1 MMDMVHNTL
10 LLATAAAAVAGDPP
24 NSDTGFLPALQ
35 NLIVIG
41 CMIFFFLKK
50 IMMYIQG
57 TCLYKVPLPLRQNM
71 LVSFGKHNEP

>member
-41 CMIFFFLKK
+41 CMIFF
-50 IMMYIQG
+50 
-57 TCLYKVPLPLRQNM
+57 
-71 LVSFGKHNEP
+71 

>member
-41 CMIFFFLKK
+41 CMIFSKK
-50 IMMYIQG
+50 NYDVQG

>member
-1 MMDMVHNTL
+1 MVHNTL
-10 LLATAAAAVAGDPP
+10 LLATTAAAVAGDPP

-50 IMMYIQG
+50 IMMYRVPVCIRFRCHSVK
-57 TCLYKVPLPLRQNM
+57 TC
-71 LVSFGKHNEP
+71 

>member
-41 CMIFFFLKK
+41 CMIFFLKK
-50 IMMYIQG
+50 IMMY
-57 TCLYKVPLPLRQNM
+57 KVPVCIRFRCHS
-71 LVSFGKHNEP
+71 VKTC